1 LTDATILELLF
12 LYNWCMNATK
22 SFFSFWVSFVPSTR
36 LKNSTVSSSVRQ
48 RPSGASQFCPTLFH
62 WLQWA
67 VVDESLLA
75 SSQLV
80 PFQAHSRV
88 YRTSDVFLLIE
99 TGSAVAGEL
108 GLRK

>member
-1 LTDATILELLF
+1 
-12 LYNWCMNATK
+12 M
-22 SFFSFWVSFVPSTR
+22 
-36 LKNSTVSSSVRQ
+36 SSSVRQ

-62 WLQWA
+62 WPQWA

-75 SSQLV
+75 SSLV

-88 YRTSDVFLLIE
+88 SRTSDVFLLIE